1 MAFFI
6 LHILQ
11 LNLTVR
17 ALKKPAI
24 KRKHRTMINHNT
36 TYEAG
41 TPELASGFLLMPCYN
56 QWGLQAEMFI
66 RSTKKNKEKFLGRQF

>member
-1 MAFFI
+1 
-6 LHILQ
+6 
-11 LNLTVR
+11 
-17 ALKKPAI
+17 
-24 KRKHRTMINHNT
+24 MINHKT

-66 RSTKKNKEKFLGRQF
+66 RSTKKNKEKFLGRVF